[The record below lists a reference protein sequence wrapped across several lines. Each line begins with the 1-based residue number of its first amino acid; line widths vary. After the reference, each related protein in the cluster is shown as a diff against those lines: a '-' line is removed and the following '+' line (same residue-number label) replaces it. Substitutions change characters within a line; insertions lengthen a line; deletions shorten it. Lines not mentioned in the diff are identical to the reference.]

1 VSAAWLEEAKDPV
14 YGLFLATVAVCLIRA
29 PNQPSVDV
37 GAAGT
42 TLSITPSD
50 VLLLALL
57 AAVLRVLVRDGLPPR
72 GSRLVLAAAGAFG
85 LWLFA
90 SSIPNGATATVAAA
104 KLLELGVLTLAAAVL
119 IDRAA
124 RLAPLL
130 VVITAMTVVAAAIA
144 AFGGLKDPGRRQES
158 FLGEHNLATL
168 SAFAL
173 AFGLFVL
180 VTRRRELGRV
190 PLLAGVFGAV
200 GITFGASFSGL
211 LGLYLVAAA
220 VLLVARARGSLQAR
234 SVLLTGLVCVG
245 ITAGTLMLRSDNL
258 GFLREWFGGSQSAD
272 SGSTAG
278 SWSSRLIFAYV
289 GGRVFLDHPVLGT
302 GWYGELP
309 PAEYAQYLPAAHARF
324 PDQPANYFPPADGTY
339 IPQQG
344 YDQVLYLLGIVGAVL
359 LLALG
364 VVALRAAVLT
374 ARRWPRAGP
383 HESTAYLPLTWL
395 LATIGALAGTA
406 FFGGTPLATLF
417 WLALGLAAAG
427 PTMLERAR

>member
-130 VVITAMTVVAAAIA
+130 VVITAMTVVAPA
-144 AFGGLKDPGRRQES
+144 
-158 FLGEHNLATL
+158 
-168 SAFAL
+168 
-173 AFGLFVL
+173 
-180 VTRRRELGRV
+180 
-190 PLLAGVFGAV
+190 
-200 GITFGASFSGL
+200 
-211 LGLYLVAAA
+211 VAA
-220 VLLVARARGSLQAR
+220 
-234 SVLLTGLVCVG
+234 
-245 ITAGTLMLRSDNL
+245 
-258 GFLREWFGGSQSAD
+258 
-272 SGSTAG
+272 
-278 SWSSRLIFAYV
+278 V
-289 GGRVFLDHPVLGT
+289 GGR
-302 GWYGELP
+302 
-309 PAEYAQYLPAAHARF
+309 
-324 PDQPANYFPPADGTY
+324 
-339 IPQQG
+339 
-344 YDQVLYLLGIVGAVL
+344 
-359 LLALG
+359 
-364 VVALRAAVLT
+364 
-374 ARRWPRAGP
+374 
-383 HESTAYLPLTWL
+383 
-395 LATIGALAGTA
+395 
-406 FFGGTPLATLF
+406 
-417 WLALGLAAAG
+417 
-427 PTMLERAR
+427 